1 MAFSGDIPLF
11 AALALLAGV
20 VVLLLLRPLRAAGN
34 ARADAG
40 ASEVVLYRDQLA
52 EITRDFD
59 RGVIGEA
66 EAEAARVEVSRRLL
80 AADEARQKAAQEGQT
95 ADPRWRKGMAAV
107 LAVGVPFAALA
118 IYLQAGSPDLPDKPL
133 APRLAVSA
141 DQLPVPALVVRIERR
156 LKEEPDDLQGWELIA
171 PTYLRL
177 GRYDDAAGAWT
188 RAMILDGATAERLAA
203 RGEARVLAAEGRVT
217 AGAKADFERAEAL
230 DPAEP
235 RAQYFLGLAD
245 YDDGRRDAALARWK
259 AMLAGAADDAAWA
272 PAVRARIAAAEA
284 EAAETPSPSQE

>member
-1 MAFSGDIPLF
+1 MSLAFSGDIPLF
-11 AALALLAGV
+11 VALALLAGIV
-20 VVLLLLRPLRAAGN
+20 VTLLLRPLRAIGGTP
-34 ARADAG
+34 ADRG
-40 ASEVVLYRDQLA
+40 ESEVALYRDQLA
-52 EITRDFD
+52 EIVRDVD

-80 AADEARQKAAQEGQT
+80 AADEMRQEAARRGEA

-107 LAVGVPFAALA
+107 LALGVPLVALA
-118 IYLQAGSPDLPDKPL
+118 IYLQEGSPGLPDRPI
-133 APRLAVSA
+133 AARLAAPA
-141 DQLPVPALVVRIERR
+141 DTLPVEALVVRIERR
-156 LKEEPDDLQGWELIA
+156 LKAQPDDLQGWELIA

-217 AGAKADFERAEAL
+217 AGARADFEKAVAL
-230 DPAEP
+230 DAVEP

-245 YDDGRRDAALARWK
+245 YDDGRRDAALGRWK
-259 AMLAGAADDAAWA
+259 ALLAEAPEDAAWTA
-272 PAVRARIAAAEA
+272 AVEARIAAVEA
-284 EAAETPSPSQE
+284 EAAGK

>member
-1 MAFSGDIPLF
+1 MSLAFSGDIQLF
-11 AALALLAGV
+11 VALALLAGIV
-20 VVLLLLRPLRAAGN
+20 VMLLLRPLRAIGGPP
-34 ARADAG
+34 ADRG
-40 ASEVVLYRDQLA
+40 ESEVALYRDQLD
-52 EITRDFD
+52 EIVRDVD

-80 AADEARQKAAQEGQT
+80 AADEMRQEAARRGEA

-107 LAVGVPFAALA
+107 LALGVPLVALA
-118 IYLQAGSPDLPDKPL
+118 IYLQEGSPGLPDRPI
-133 APRLAVSA
+133 AARLAAPA
-141 DQLPVPALVVRIERR
+141 DTLPVEALVVRIERR
-156 LKEEPDDLQGWELIA
+156 LKAQPDDLQGWELIA

-217 AGAKADFERAEAL
+217 AGARADFEKAVAL
-230 DPAEP
+230 DAVEP

-245 YDDGRRDAALARWK
+245 YDDGRRDAALGRWK
-259 AMLAGAADDAAWA
+259 ALLAEAPEDAAWTA
-272 PAVRARIAAAEA
+272 AVEARIAAVEA
-284 EAAETPSPSQE
+284 EAAGK

>member
-1 MAFSGDIPLF
+1 M
-11 AALALLAGV
+11 
-20 VVLLLLRPLRAAGN
+20 LLLRPLRAIGGPP
-34 ARADAG
+34 ADRG
-40 ASEVVLYRDQLA
+40 ESEVALYRDQLD
-52 EITRDFD
+52 EIVRDVD

-80 AADEARQKAAQEGQT
+80 AADEMRQEAARRGEA

-107 LAVGVPFAALA
+107 LALGVPLVALA
-118 IYLQAGSPDLPDKPL
+118 IYLQEGSPGLPDRPI
-133 APRLAVSA
+133 AARLAAPA
-141 DQLPVPALVVRIERR
+141 DTLPVEALVVRIERR
-156 LKEEPDDLQGWELIA
+156 LKAQPDDLQGWELIA

-217 AGAKADFERAEAL
+217 AGARADFEKAVAL
-230 DPAEP
+230 DAVEP

-245 YDDGRRDAALARWK
+245 YDDGRRDAALGRWK
-259 AMLAGAADDAAWA
+259 ALLAEAPEDAAWTA
-272 PAVRARIAAAEA
+272 AVEARIAAVEA
-284 EAAETPSPSQE
+284 EAAGK

>member
-40 ASEVVLYRDQLA
+40 ASEVALYRDQLA
-52 EITRDFD
+52 EITRDLD

-80 AADEARQKAAQEGQT
+80 AADEARQKAVQEGQA
-95 ADPRWRKGMAAV
+95 ADPRWRKGVAAV
-107 LAVGVPFAALA
+107 LAAGVPLAALA
-118 IYLQAGSPDLPDKPL
+118 IYLQAGSPGLPDKPL

-141 DQLPVPALVVRIERR
+141 DQLPVQALVVRIERR

-177 GRYDDAAGAWT
+177 GRYDEAAGAWT

-217 AGAKADFERAEAL
+217 AGAKADFERAEAI

-245 YDDGRRDAALARWK
+245 YDEGRHDAALARWK
-259 AMLAGAADDAAWA
+259 ALLAGAADDAAWA
-272 PAVRARIAAAEA
+272 GAVRARIAAVEA
-284 EAAETPSPSQE
+284 EAAESQSP